1 MRGPTMMIKKTLS
14 DSPAELSTQVFFLL
28 DMTGSMGENKAA
40 TIDAFNEYVGSLK
53 SDDATSSLKFSLAIF
68 NSAIGIGLNIDKESL
83 SEVPK
88 LTDRNYEPNGTTPL
102 YDAIGFS
109 IDSLERAEGSVL
121 FIVLTDGY
129 ENSSSRFNKHDITQ
143 KISRKTEQD
152 WKFVFL
158 GCDIDAMHEGR
169 NIGISEESTKS
180 YARERSVTQLY
191 DVALATIQYAE
202 RDRVARKKVGFFKK

>member
-1 MRGPTMMIKKTLS
+1 MMIKKTLS
-14 DSPAELSTQVFFLL
+14 DTSTELSTQVFFLL

-40 TIDAFNEYVGSLK
+40 TMDAFNEYVGGLK
-53 SDDATSSLKFSLAIF
+53 SDDSTSGLKFSLAIF
-68 NSAIGIGLNIDKESL
+68 NSEIGIGLNIDKELL

-88 LTDRNYEPNGTTPL
+88 LTDMNYQPNGTTPL

-158 GCDIDAMHEGR
+158 GCDIDAMEEGR
-169 NIGISEESTKS
+169 DIGISPENAKS
-180 YARERSVTQLY
+180 YLRAESSQAMA
-191 DVALATIQYAE
+191 DIASATVRYAK

>member
-1 MRGPTMMIKKTLS
+1 MMIKRTLS
-14 DSPAELSTQVFFLL
+14 DTSTELSTQVFFLL

-40 TIDAFNEYVGSLK
+40 TMDAFNEYVGGLK
-53 SDDATSSLKFSLAIF
+53 SDDATSGLKFSLAIF
-68 NSAIGIGLNIDKESL
+68 NSEIGIGLNIDKESL

-88 LTDRNYEPNGTTPL
+88 LTDMNYQPNGTTPL

-158 GCDIDAMHEGR
+158 GCDIDAMEEGR
-169 NIGISEESTKS
+169 DIGISPENAKS
-180 YARERSVTQLY
+180 YLRAESSQAMA
-191 DVALATIQYAE
+191 DIASATVRYAK

>member
-1 MRGPTMMIKKTLS
+1 MMIKRSLTES
-14 DSPAELSTQVFFLL
+14 QTELTTQVFFLL
-28 DMTGSMGENKAA
+28 DMTGSMGENKSA

-53 SDDATSSLKFSLAIF
+53 SDDATSGLKFSLAIF
-68 NSAIGIGLNIDKESL
+68 NSEIGIGLNIDKESL

-88 LTDRNYEPNGTTPL
+88 LTDMNYQPNGTTPL

-143 KISRKTEQD
+143 KISRKAEQD

-158 GCDIDAMHEGR
+158 GCDIDAMEEGR
-169 NIGISEESTKS
+169 DIGISPESAKS
-180 YARERSVTQLY
+180 YSRAESSQAMA
-191 DVALATIQYAE
+191 DMSSATLRYPK
-202 RDRVARKKVGFFKK
+202 RDSVARKKVGFFKK

>member
-1 MRGPTMMIKKTLS
+1 MMIKKTLS
-14 DSPAELSTQVFFLL
+14 DTSTELSTQVFFLL
-28 DMTGSMGENKAA
+28 DMTGSMGENKGA

-53 SDDATSSLKFSLAIF
+53 SDDATSGLKFSLAIF

-88 LTDRNYEPNGTTPL
+88 LTGRNYEPNGTTPL

-109 IDSLERAEGSVL
+109 IDSLDGAEGSVL

-129 ENSSSRFNKHDITQ
+129 ENSSTRFDKHDITQ

-158 GCDIDAMHEGR
+158 GCDIDAMQDGAD
-169 NIGISEESTKS
+169 IGISPESAKS
-180 YARERSVTQLY
+180 YSRDESSL
-191 DVALATIQYAE
+191 ALGEMADATIRYAK
-202 RDRVARKKVGFFKK
+202 RDRIARKEVGFFKK

>member
-1 MRGPTMMIKKTLS
+1 MMIKKTLS

-28 DMTGSMGENKAA
+28 DMTGSMGENRSA

-53 SDDATSSLKFSLAIF
+53 SDDATSGLKFSLAIF

-88 LTDRNYEPNGTTPL
+88 LTDMNYEPNGTTPL

-129 ENSSSRFNKHDITQ
+129 ENSSTRFNKDDITQ

-158 GCDIDAMHEGR
+158 GCDIDAIEEGR
-169 NIGISEESTKS
+169 DIGISPESAKS
-180 YARERSVTQLY
+180 YSRAESSQAMG
-191 DVALATIQYAE
+191 DMADATIRYAK
-202 RDRVARKKVGFFKK
+202 RDSVARKKVGFFKK

>member
-1 MRGPTMMIKKTLS
+1 MMIKRTLS
-14 DSPAELSTQVFFLL
+14 DISTELSTQVFFLL

-53 SDDATSSLKFSLAIF
+53 SDDATSGLKFSLAIF

-129 ENSSSRFNKHDITQ
+129 ENSSRRFNQHDITQ
-143 KISRKTEQD
+143 KITRKTEQD

-169 NIGISEESTKS
+169 NIGIPAENAKS
-180 YARERSVTQLY
+180 YPRTESIRMMQDMSEVT
-191 DVALATIQYAE
+191 VHYAK
-202 RDRVARKKVGFFKK
+202 RDRAARKKVGFFKK